1 MCKPISRAEDTRRKN
16 ALVNGIK
23 AGKSL
28 QAIAREL
35 AINPGSVHW
44 ILKKHRIDV
53 LALSPNGKRVHGN
66 CKGLRAPRPTTT
78 AGRLAAR
85 QTTYNLGS
93 KTEDWQTADPSQF
106 PDDII
111 TEAQRMLKCD
121 QRHAAWLL
129 SCPKGGN
136 ASGWRGGSAIG

>member
-1 MCKPISRAEDTRRKN
+1 MPKFGKRDTAKRV
-16 ALVNGIK
+16 ALVRERVASGFWNIDIAKELGVTVAAITNFMSYHGIK
-23 AGKSL
+23 AAHG
-28 QAIAREL
+28 R
-35 AINPGSVHW
+35 GR
-44 ILKKHRIDV
+44 KKQ
-53 LALSPNGKRVHGN
+53 GTK
-66 CKGLRAPRPTTT
+66 RPTTT

-93 KTEDWQTADPSQF
+93 KTETWQTADPSQF

-129 SCPKGGN
+129 SCPRGGN
-136 ASGWRGGSAIG
+136 AHGWRGGSAIG